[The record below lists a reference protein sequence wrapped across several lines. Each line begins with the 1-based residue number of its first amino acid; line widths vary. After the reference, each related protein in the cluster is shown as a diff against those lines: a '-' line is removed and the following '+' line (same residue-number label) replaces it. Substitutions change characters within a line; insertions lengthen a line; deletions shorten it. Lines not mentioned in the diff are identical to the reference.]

1 MQIDKHTVTCSV
13 WTHSRTFSGDKWRI
27 VLQLQDQADVNLSL
41 SGRDRPH
48 RPPASKPGAVLY
60 KTGPCVPPENPSP
73 VPPLFIPPGPPNV
86 PQPPWI
92 SALKTTTIVGFC
104 WCRWRPVGWSG
115 AHSVCVC
122 VCCAARYGIVCVFHQ
137 GNLGREVTS
146 EWKAGFTVD
155 RIRGVCTRLVIDCE
169 HRWAFIYTNVKRFKR

>member
-1 MQIDKHTVTCSV
+1 MLGLNAQPYLFRWQMEDCVATP
-13 WTHSRTFSGDKWRI
+13 
-27 VLQLQDQADVNLSL
+27 QDQADVNLSL

-73 VPPLFIPPGPPNV
+73 VPPLFIPSGPPNV

-122 VCCAARYGIVCVFHQ
+122 VCAAR
-137 GNLGREVTS
+137 
-146 EWKAGFTVD
+146 
-155 RIRGVCTRLVIDCE
+155 RGVCTRSVTDCE